1 MAQQQIDS
9 PARHCAISGKTFA
22 EGDAVCSFLL
32 DAGKAYERVD
42 MLADRTADF
51 TPGRPVICR
60 WNWTVRPRDNRARE
74 EARSALEQ
82 TEALFLALCEE
93 PDQGPE
99 ADERRAL
106 RHLLALTLLRKRV
119 IRPLPEEPD
128 MYLHSASGQKLRCP
142 SPEKIPE
149 EILRKAA
156 AQLFTA

>member
-9 PARHCAISGKTFA
+9 PARHCALCGVAFA
-22 EGDAVCSFLL
+22 EGSAVCSYLL

-42 MLADRTADF
+42 LLADKAQGYA
-51 TPGRPVICR
+51 PGKPVICR

-82 TEALFLALCEE
+82 SEALFIALCEE
-93 PDQGPE
+93 PDQGPT

-119 IRPLPEEPD
+119 IRPLPGEPD
-128 MYLHSASGQKLRCP
+128 MYLHSASGLKLHCP
-142 SPEKIPE
+142 SPKELPE